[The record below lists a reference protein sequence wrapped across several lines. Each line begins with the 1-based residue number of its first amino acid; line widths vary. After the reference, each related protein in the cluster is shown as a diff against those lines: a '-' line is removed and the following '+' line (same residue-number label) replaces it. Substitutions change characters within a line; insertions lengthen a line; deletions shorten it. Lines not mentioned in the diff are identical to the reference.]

1 LHVEGLWKPREAVD
15 LCLFV
20 EGVMDLEAHWPDLN
34 TGILWLRRSRHGL
47 TAAVP
52 VASHLVRQWRCHDEW
67 SLAGRDVLLVMFDN
81 GILELLDDDEKRR
94 NAEGLGR
101 LNSLAKL
108 NQAARARVLENKAE
122 IMRRRRSDRVL
133 GKGEN
138 KKSTEGEIGVV
149 EC

>member
-1 LHVEGLWKPREAVD
+1 
-15 LCLFV
+15 
-20 EGVMDLEAHWPDLN
+20 M
-34 TGILWLRRSRHGL
+34 S
-47 TAAVP
+47 
-52 VASHLVRQWRCHDEW
+52 
-67 SLAGRDVLLVMFDN
+67 
-81 GILELLDDDEKRR
+81 DEKRR

-108 NQAARARVLENKAE
+108 NQAARAGVLENKAE
-122 IMRRRRSDRVL
+122 IMRRRRSGRVL